1 MRSSARVA
9 APLAALLLAGCAGAA
24 SGTGPRGMTAGTTVS
39 PAASA
44 SASAS
49 SVMAAPAVT
58 PSGEPEPTP
67 VPTAADPATLQGVR
81 PCRAS
86 DVRVALEHDGATGVS
101 ITAVRLVA
109 RAGVTCRL
117 GGWPRA
123 GIVARGGTVP
133 TVRERRIFAPDW
145 KGPFVVRPGHAGYV
159 ELTWRATR
167 WCAPPVRDLRVEI
180 RMPGGASS
188 PHPPSAAARSATRD
202 RSRARR

>member
-1 MRSSARVA
+1 M
-9 APLAALLLAGCAGAA
+9 
-24 SGTGPRGMTAGTTVS
+24 
-39 PAASA
+39 
-44 SASAS
+44 
-49 SVMAAPAVT
+49 
-58 PSGEPEPTP
+58 
-67 VPTAADPATLQGVR
+67 
-81 PCRAS
+81 
-86 DVRVALEHDGATGVS
+86 
-101 ITAVRLVA
+101 A

-123 GIVARGGTVP
+123 GILARGGTVP
-133 TVRERRIFAPDW
+133 TVRESRIFAPDW